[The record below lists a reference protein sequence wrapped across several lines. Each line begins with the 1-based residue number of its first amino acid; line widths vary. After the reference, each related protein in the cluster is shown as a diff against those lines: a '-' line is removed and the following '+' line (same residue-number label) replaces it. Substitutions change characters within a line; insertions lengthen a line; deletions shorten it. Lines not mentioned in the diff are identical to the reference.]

1 MVHAIGGTPPLASP
15 LLDNMGPWPIY
26 VPPNAPCPVPNN
38 GMTKMNLSKMSLA
51 VALSGVMV
59 MTACDDLRDPENP
72 NRNTQQ
78 GALIGAG
85 LGALVGIAAGD
96 DADDR
101 RRGAVVG
108 ALVGGGIG
116 GIAGADLDR
125 QEAELREQL
134 GGNAQIVN
142 TGDQLI
148 VTLPQDIL
156 FATDSASLTGALQSD
171 LTTLAASI
179 NAYPNTTI
187 NVIGHADNT
196 GGAAYNQDLSAR
208 RAQAV
213 SSVLI
218 QSGVDAFR
226 IRSIGRGEDSP
237 IASNLTPEG
246 RALNRRVEITI
257 TPNV

>member
-1 MVHAIGGTPPLASP
+1 M
-15 LLDNMGPWPIY
+15 
-26 VPPNAPCPVPNN
+26 
-38 GMTKMNLSKMSLA
+38 SKMSLA
-51 VALSGVMV
+51 VAMTGVLAL
-59 MTACDDLRDPENP
+59 TACDQLNDPNNP
-72 NRNTQQ
+72 NRNTQT
-78 GALIGAG
+78 GAAIGAG

-96 DADDR
+96 NAEER

-156 FATDSASLTGALQSD
+156 FAIDSASLTGALRGD
-171 LTTLAASI
+171 LTTLASSM

-213 SSVLI
+213 SSVLM
-218 QSGVDAFR
+218 QSGVAPQR
-226 IRSIGRGEDSP
+226 IRSIGRGEDAP